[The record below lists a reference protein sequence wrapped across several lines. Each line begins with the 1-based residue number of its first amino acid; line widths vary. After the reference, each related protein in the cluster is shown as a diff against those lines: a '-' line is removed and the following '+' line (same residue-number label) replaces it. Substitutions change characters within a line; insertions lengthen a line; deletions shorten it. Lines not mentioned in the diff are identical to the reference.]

1 MAEDTSFRR
10 KPAKAEKGGER
21 GRYLLYIMVAF
32 ISLGFI
38 FLMIF
43 GLVSLSAGTK
53 NPFGKCVGVVE
64 INGEITTADATQS
77 LFSEG
82 SAGSYEIS
90 KRIEKINEREDVAA
104 VLFVINSPGGSV
116 VGTNEIYRAVD
127 GLEKPKVAYFRE
139 VAASGGYYIATPADY
154 IISEPDALTGSIG
167 VIMSTYE
174 ISGLLEKIGVSEV
187 VIKSGEMKDIGTPFR
202 NMTDEEKAL
211 LGAAV
216 QEIFEEFKGV
226 VIEHRGDRL
235 NREMFEEITDGRVL
249 TGRMAL
255 RAGLVDAVGSRDDAL
270 KKAAELGGMEYEDD
284 VPVCEIDVSGAQGGL
299 FSMGGLLR
307 GLGEET
313 TGYRVEYR

>member
-1 MAEDTSFRR
+1 MADEGAYRR
-10 KPAKAEKGGER
+10 KGEKEKPGKKNNG
-21 GRYLLYIMVAF
+21 LYIMVIF
-32 ISLGFI
+32 ISIGFI

-43 GLVSLSAGTK
+43 GLVALSSGTK

-64 INGEITTADATQS
+64 INGEITTADSSAS

-90 KRIEKINEREDVAA
+90 RRIEKINERDDVAA

-154 IISEPDALTGSIG
+154 IISEPNALTGSIG

-174 ISGLLEKIGVSEV
+174 VGELFQKLGITEV
-187 VIKSGEMKDIGTPFR
+187 VIKSGEMKDIGSPFR
-202 NMTDEEKAL
+202 NMTEAEKEL
-211 LGAAV
+211 LGEAV
-216 QEIFEEFKGV
+216 SEIFEEFKGV
-226 VIEHRGDRL
+226 VLDQRGEKI
-235 NREMFEEITDGRVL
+235 NRAMFDEITDGRVL

-255 RAGLVDAVGSRDDAL
+255 RAGLVDALGSREDAL
-270 KKAAELGGMEYEDD
+270 RKAAELGGMEYDGD
-284 VPVCEIDVSGAQGGL
+284 VPTCEIDVSGTQAGL
-299 FSMGGLLR
+299 FSASSIFGADAGGAS
-307 GLGEET
+307 
-313 TGYRVEYR
+313 YSVEYR

>member
-1 MAEDTSFRR
+1 MAEDASYRR
-10 KPAKAEKGGER
+10 KGEKEKPGKKN
-21 GRYLLYIMVAF
+21 YSLYIMVAF

-43 GLVSLSAGTK
+43 GLVALASGTK

-64 INGEITTADATQS
+64 INGEITTADATSS
-77 LFSEG
+77 LFSAG

-90 KRIEKINEREDVAA
+90 KKIEKINERDDVAA
-104 VLFVINSPGGSV
+104 VLLVVNSPGGSV

-127 GLEKPKVAYFRE
+127 GLKKPKVAYFRE

-154 IISEPDALTGSIG
+154 IVSEPDALTGSIG

-174 ISGLLEKIGVSEV
+174 VSELFQKLGINEV
-187 VIKSGEMKDIGTPFR
+187 AIKSGEMKDIGTPFR
-202 NMTDEEKAL
+202 NMTEAEKEL

-226 VIEHRGDRL
+226 ILEHRGDKI
-235 NREMFEEITDGRVL
+235 NRAMFDEITDGRVL

-255 RAGLVDAVGSRDDAL
+255 AAGLVDAVGSREDAL
-270 KKAAELGGMEYEDD
+270 KKAAELGGIQYEGE
-284 VPVCEIDVSGAQGGL
+284 VPTCEIDVSSTQAGL
-299 FSMGGLLR
+299 FSMGSI
-307 GLGEET
+307 LGGAESQGS
-313 TGYRVEYR
+313 GYKVEYR